1 MQKYY
6 LTTPLYYVNDVPHIG
21 HAYTTVLADVIKRY
35 RQMQGFD
42 VFFLTGT
49 DEHGQKIEKSAAAQ
63 NKQPKELADWVV
75 SRFKDLW
82 KSLNIQYDRFIR
94 TTDDYHRKGVEKIW
108 NKVRENGDIYEG
120 EYRGHYCVSCESFV
134 SEVTEE
140 NKEEVMECPD
150 CGKKTSMV
158 GEKCYFFRLSAYQD
172 KLLKFYDENPD
183 FIYPK
188 TRMNEVK
195 SFVQMGLRDLSVTRS
210 TVKWGIPVPGDEE
223 QTIYVWFDAL
233 SNYINAV
240 HYHLED
246 DEFNKWWPADLHIM
260 AKDILKF
267 HAVYWPAFLM
277 SAGVPLPKKELIHG
291 WWLKDEKKMSKSVG
305 NVLDPN
311 ILLKH
316 FNADAIRFYLM
327 REAPIGADGNF
338 SHQGFIGRI
347 NTDLSNDW
355 GNLVSRTT
363 GMIGKY
369 FKGNFSGEGDY
380 TETEIQIRESYLETE
395 KKVTELFNGFLY
407 NRGLEG
413 IFEYISTLNKYI
425 VTTEPWTLAKD
436 DSKRERLA
444 AVMKTLVRGILSV
457 NNLISPV
464 IPETSEKIRKIFRH
478 SATGLG
484 WQDPGEE
491 FKIYPSKEHLFPR
504 VDPEEFFTEDSVQE
518 EEKMEPTEN
527 KTEGLIDFDDFMK
540 VQMTVALVVE
550 AEKVE
555 KADRLLQL
563 TVDIGTEK
571 RNLVAG
577 VAQYYEPD
585 DLKGKKII
593 IVKNLKPAKIRGI
606 LSEGM
611 ILAATGEEGR
621 PHIPVLPEDTPVG
634 AMLK

>member
-1 MQKYY
+1 
-6 LTTPLYYVNDVPHIG
+6 
-21 HAYTTVLADVIKRY
+21 
-35 RQMQGFD
+35 
-42 VFFLTGT
+42 
-49 DEHGQKIEKSAAAQ
+49 
-63 NKQPKELADWVV
+63 
-75 SRFKDLW
+75 
-82 KSLNIQYDRFIR
+82 
-94 TTDDYHRKGVEKIW
+94 
-108 NKVRENGDIYEG
+108 
-120 EYRGHYCVSCESFV
+120 
-134 SEVTEE
+134 
-140 NKEEVMECPD
+140 
-150 CGKKTSMV
+150 
-158 GEKCYFFRLSAYQD
+158 
-172 KLLKFYDENPD
+172 
-183 FIYPK
+183 
-188 TRMNEVK
+188 
-195 SFVQMGLRDLSVTRS
+195 
-210 TVKWGIPVPGDEE
+210 
-223 QTIYVWFDAL
+223 
-233 SNYINAV
+233 
-240 HYHLED
+240 
-246 DEFNKWWPADLHIM
+246 
-260 AKDILKF
+260 
-267 HAVYWPAFLM
+267 M

-355 GNLVSRTT
+355 GNLISRAT

-380 TETEIQIRESYLETE
+380 TETEMQIRESYLETE
-395 KKVTELFNGFLY
+395 EKVTELFNGFLY

-413 IFEYISTLNKYI
+413 IFEYVSTLNKYI

-436 DSKRERLA
+436 ESKRERLA
-444 AVMKTLVRGILSV
+444 AVMKTLVRGILSI

-464 IPETSEKIRKIFRH
+464 IPETSEKIRKIFGH
-478 SATGLG
+478 TGTGLG
-484 WQDPGEE
+484 WQDPGEA

-518 EEKMEPTEN
+518 EKKMEPTEN
-527 KTEGLIDFDDFMK
+527 KREGLIDFDDFMK
-540 VQMTVALVVE
+540 VQMTVALVLE

-621 PHIPVLPEDTPVG
+621 PHIPTLPEDTPIG